1 MAKSA
6 FLTDKELIEL
16 TSPFLADELSLERAL
31 ELATAGCLSMITEP
45 GDRMGGALARCL
57 GRENLVSLL
66 IGGLETKAVI
76 DELSAK
82 TAVDELRAQFG
93 KLEETIS
100 DSRQRWLPR
109 FSKSRLRHLFNQS
122 ASLGLSL
129 VTPEDKNWPQG
140 VNDLE
145 DARPSILFVEGNA
158 NLLSGLQTSV
168 SIVGS
173 RTATAYGIQV
183 TDRLVRKLAI
193 KQRATVSGGA
203 LGIDSVVHRT
213 SLEVGLPTVAVMA
226 GGLDRKYP
234 RHNSGLF
241 EAIKTQGVLIS
252 ELPPGVAPTRWR
264 FLQRNR
270 IIAALSPTTVIVEA
284 GLRSGSIRTANNALD
299 LERDLYA
306 VPGSVLSGTSLGTN
320 ELIATNKA
328 SILNDVTAFATGTT
342 SYPIEEFESSLA
354 KRAKDAVR
362 EIGFPSALE
371 IAKAAGLTRS
381 EVEVAVTELTRANQL
396 IQQRTSGGELHYAL
410 NHG

>member
-1 MAKSA
+1 MAKSL
-6 FLTDKELIEL
+6 FLTDKEVIEL

-31 ELATAGCLSMITEP
+31 EIATAGCLSMITEP
-45 GDRMGGALARCL
+45 GDRMAGALVRCL
-57 GRENLVSLL
+57 GRDNLVSLL

-82 TAVDELRAQFG
+82 SAVDELRAKFG

-122 ASLGLSL
+122 SSLGLSL
-129 VTPEDKNWPQG
+129 VSPEDKNWPQG

-234 RHNSGLF
+234 RSNSGLF
-241 EAIKTQGVLIS
+241 GAIKTHGVLIS

-284 GLRSGSIRTANNALD
+284 GVRSGSIRTANNALD
-299 LERDLYA
+299 LERELYA

-320 ELIATNKA
+320 DLIATNKA
-328 SILNDVTAFATGTT
+328 LILNDVTAFATGTT

-362 EIGFPSALE
+362 EIGFPSAPE

-410 NHG
+410 KHG